1 MEVKFLNDSCI
12 FLLAKFTEMSQ
23 GVSFEERV

>member
-1 MEVKFLNDSCI
+1 MEVKFLNDSCF
-12 FLLAKFTEMSQ
+12 FLLAKLTEMSH